1 MRVAMTPAAMA
12 LARSGTVKVA
22 EPEHH
27 PAHSQHGQ
35 QHPHVHHTGFGLG
48 GMGLSGGAPH
58 HPDERR

>member
-12 LARSGTVKVA
+12 LARSGTVKIA

-27 PAHSQHGQ
+27 PAHSHHGQ
-35 QHPHVHHTGFGLG
+35 QHTHHTGFGFSGL
-48 GMGLSGGAPH
+48 GLSGGAPQ